1 MAYSKGREK
10 GKSLLI
16 CPSDYTVIDLE
27 TTGLSP
33 EYDEIIEVACVQYR
47 DGQETERIASLI
59 QPGSRTKDNRFI
71 EPFIESLTGITNHML
86 ETAPRFEDV
95 GEKVWDFLEGEFIV
109 GHNVNFDINFLYDNF
124 LNQWGKKLCNDFLDT
139 MRLSRR
145 VLPELESHT
154 LENLS
159 DYFDVHISHH
169 RALNDCLITHEVAE
183 QLKEIACSRP
193 ELLEKKKYASRRS
206 SCDLRTLICDG
217 QHICPDHIFYKRH
230 CVFTGKL
237 EKFTRKEAAQMVVN
251 IGGFC
256 DNTMSHETNFL
267 IVGNL
272 DFVKTVKNGQSSKIK
287 KAQKLML
294 LHQDLHMISENVF
307 YELMEDML

>member
-71 EPFIESLTGITNHML
+71 DPFIESLTGITNHML

-124 LNQWGKKLCNDFLDT
+124 LNQWGKKLRNDFLDT

-145 VLPELESHT
+145 VLPGSAGFCRNWKVIRWKIYQTILMC
-154 LENLS
+154 
-159 DYFDVHISHH
+159 IS
-169 RALNDCLITHEVAE
+169 LITGH
-183 QLKEIACSRP
+183 
-193 ELLEKKKYASRRS
+193 
-206 SCDLRTLICDG
+206 
-217 QHICPDHIFYKRH
+217 
-230 CVFTGKL
+230 
-237 EKFTRKEAAQMVVN
+237 
-251 IGGFC
+251 
-256 DNTMSHETNFL
+256 
-267 IVGNL
+267 
-272 DFVKTVKNGQSSKIK
+272 
-287 KAQKLML
+287 LMTA
-294 LHQDLHMISENVF
+294 
-307 YELMEDML
+307 